1 MRGYALAGF
10 GLLVVGLAMAGVPAV
25 AVGLDAEPATR
36 PDDRT
41 GERQTAQQAQAGP
54 SKPDNL
60 AEFYISNI
68 ETVYNCP
75 RNPTIWTTRE
85 PVLVTYVRTYHWN
98 NAQGAAPGK
107 ISLRHEDGTV
117 YGPWQTTGT
126 DGMGGV
132 KNACWVAEP
141 AAMVKPGT
149 YTVVD
154 SDPAT
159 WAQNAQSEQ
168 RGFVNIRFRRF
179 ADALAA
185 LVPTAMRVA
194 GADRVLATDGSVLIG
209 AMENQSFAAASS
221 FGKVEIAARDLA
233 GIVPIEG
240 DPNRAWL
247 LLADGQAIRGELGE
261 AVLRIKVAAGSTLS
275 IPIQKVRECGLRL
288 PDDKQPT
295 RTETATTATA
305 PADPMMV
312 ILRSGE
318 RLACTDLKE
327 DLGVEAPYGRVTVP
341 ARAMLRIEPNYVS
354 PDRPPDYRL
363 VLRNGSRFSGK
374 LLQEKLSVKLRLGP
388 AAAISR
394 QQLVS
399 LTRAGKAAERAGQA
413 AILMRNGDTLIGEI
427 ADKSLTVR
435 TRDRDVTFAPPSA
448 SSIRFDQAGG
458 AGGSRVSVRLW
469 DGSDLSGE
477 LVEPDVAFSAGPDGP
492 TLKLPAAQVV
502 SVIRSC
508 ALPPAEIMEQA
519 RKLIAQLGA
528 ESYKDRQDATE
539 ALVKIGPAIIP
550 LLEKHLDAADP
561 EVLSR
566 LREILERLR
575 PQAKEEPTPRNLR

>member
-10 GLLVVGLAMAGVPAV
+10 GLLVVGLAMAGAPAV
-25 AVGLDAEPATR
+25 AVGLDAGPESQPA
-36 PDDRT
+36 DGT
-41 GERQTAQQAQAGP
+41 GERHAAQQAQAGS

-60 AEFYISNI
+60 VEFYISNI
-68 ETVYNCP
+68 ETVYNGP
-75 RNPTIWTTRE
+75 RNPTMWTTRE

-98 NAQGAAPGK
+98 NAQGATPGK
-107 ISLRHEDGTV
+107 ISLKHEDGTV

-159 WAQNAQSEQ
+159 WAQNDQSGL

-185 LVPTAMRVA
+185 LVPAAMRVA
-194 GADRVLATDGSVLIG
+194 GADRVLATDGAVLVG
-209 AMENQSFAAASS
+209 ALENQSFAATSS
-221 FGKVEIAARDLA
+221 FGKVEIAAKDLA

-240 DPNRAWL
+240 DPGRAWL
-247 LLADGQAIRGELGE
+247 LLADGQAIRGELPDT
-261 AVLRIKVAAGSTLS
+261 VLRIKVAAGSVLS
-275 IPIQKVRECGLRL
+275 VPIQKVRECGLRKT
-288 PDDKQPT
+288 DDKPPA
-295 RTETATTATA
+295 RTEAATA

-318 RLACTDLKE
+318 RLACTGLRE
-327 DLGVEAPYGRVTVP
+327 DVTLDTPYARMTVP
-341 ARAMLRIEPNYVS
+341 ARALLRIEPNYVS
-354 PDRPPDYRL
+354 YDRPPDYRL

-374 LLQEKLSVKLRLGP
+374 LLQEKLTVKLQLGP
-388 AAAISR
+388 AAAIGR

-399 LTRAGKAAERAGQA
+399 LARAGEAAERGGRA
-413 AILMRNGDTLIGEI
+413 AMMMLNGDMLIGEI
-427 ADKSLTVR
+427 ADKTLTVR
-435 TRDRDVTFAPPSA
+435 TRDRDVTFAPASA
-448 SSIRFDQAGG
+448 LTIRFDQAGG
-458 AGGSRVSVRLW
+458 ARVAVRLW

-508 ALPPAEIMEQA
+508 ALPPAEVMEQA
-519 RKLIAQLGA
+519 HKLIAQLGA
-528 ESYKDRQDATE
+528 ESYKDRKDATDT
-539 ALVKIGPAIIP
+539 LIKIGPAIIP

-575 PQAKEEPTPRNLR
+575 PQAKEEPTPRNSR